1 MKKTQQWIIGF
12 LLVLLAPISAK
23 AQWSFDVG
31 SVEAFINDTS
41 NSAVYY
47 WHAQLWNTVT
57 DFYMNTVKMKRL
69 LIRRLT

>member
-31 SVEAFINDTS
+31 SVEAFINDHKQQRS
-41 NSAVYY
+41 
-47 WHAQLWNTVT
+47 
-57 DFYMNTVKMKRL
+57 L
-69 LIRRLT
+69 LLARSTLE